1 MDDPDAGR
9 LIRLNK
15 EFHFAVYKASRMPV
29 ALQMIE
35 GLWLQIG
42 PVLNFDLRMKSER
55 LSRRVAVGHHTDL
68 LTALERH
75 DGHAARAALAEDIV
89 SAGDFILSRNV
100 LPEA

>member
-1 MDDPDAGR
+1 MADRLDHRDPDAGR

-42 PVLNFDLRMKSER
+42 PVLNFDLRTKSAFFTE
-55 LSRRVAVGHHTDL
+55 VFPH
-68 LTALERH
+68 
-75 DGHAARAALAEDIV
+75 
-89 SAGDFILSRNV
+89 
-100 LPEA
+100 